1 MSEADPKFE
10 TEEKPAKAKP
20 AAPAPSPAPRAQP
33 KAEPEVQAAAVPEAA
48 TEVATDTPARK
59 RGPLRLI
66 LMLSVPLLLL
76 LVGGYFYLTSG
87 RYVSTD
93 NAYVQ
98 QDMVSVAPEVSGVVS
113 EVLVRENQHVTQ
125 GQLLFRIDPR
135 PFRIALAQAE
145 AQIASAQVQVHQL
158 ATQSAGTAADIQG
171 ATDNLT
177 YAERQFSRYQELL
190 NRGFTTRTQYDS
202 ALHDVT
208 EARERLANARAAA
221 ATASSA
227 LASGGT
233 DNQPQLQ
240 AARVAREQALLN
252 LSRTEIRASADG
264 TVSQTDRLQVGNAV
278 VTGVPVVTIVRSAT
292 TYVEANYKET
302 DLANMYVGQ
311 AAEITIDAYPGLTLH
326 GRVASIGAGTGS
338 QFSVLPAQNA
348 SGNWVKVRQRVPVRI
363 AIEGSSNRPLLAGL
377 SADVSVDTRDRPA
390 QPVRG
395 QVAAPAPT
403 PAR

>member
-1 MSEADPKFE
+1 MSEADPKVE
-10 TEEKPAKAKP
+10 TEEKPVRTNP
-20 AAPAPSPAPRAQP
+20 ATAPRRQP
-33 KAEPEVQAAAVPEAA
+33 KAEPEVQAAASEPVAAAAPEA
-48 TEVATDTPARK
+48 EQPAR
-59 RGPLRLI
+59 RRRPMRLI

-98 QDMVSVAPEVSGVVS
+98 QDMVSVAPEVQGVVS
-113 EVLVRENQHVTQ
+113 EVFVRENQQVRR
-125 GQLLFRIDPR
+125 GQLLFRIDAR

-145 AQIASAQVQVHQL
+145 AQIAAANVQVNQL
-158 ATQSAGTAADIQG
+158 STQSAGTAADIQG
-171 ATDNLT
+171 AVANLD
-177 YAERQFSRYQELL
+177 YQQREFARLQGL
-190 NRGFTTRTQYDS
+190 MQQGWITRTRFDEAQ
-202 ALHDVT
+202 HNVN

-221 ATASSA
+221 ANASAA
-227 LASGGT
+227 LAAGGPGS
-233 DNQPQLQ
+233 QPQLQ
-240 AARVAREQALLN
+240 AAYVAREQALLN
-252 LSRTEIRASADG
+252 LSRTEVRAPADG

-292 TYVEANYKET
+292 TYVEANFKE
-302 DLANMYVGQ
+302 DQLANMYVGQ
-311 AAEITIDAYPGLTLH
+311 PAEITIDAYPGLTIH

-363 AIEGSSNRPLLAGL
+363 AIEGNPGRPMIAGL
-377 SADVSVDTRDRPA
+377 SAEVSVDTRDRPQ

-395 QVAAPAPT
+395 QVA